1 MNDPTSGGAA
11 APAPLGT
18 TATGDGP
25 ALPLAA
31 DVRGDP
37 ASIGVPVPVVEALK
51 DRPVPPED
59 SDGPADGFRGA
70 RTAEPATDHLIR
82 EADAR
87 GREPPVTGFL
97 DAP

>member
-1 MNDPTSGGAA
+1 MDESTSGGAA

-31 DVRGDP
+31 DVRGVP
-37 ASIGVPVPVVEALK
+37 ASIDVPVSVVQALK
-51 DRPVPPED
+51 ERPVPPED
-59 SDGPADGFRGA
+59 SDGLAAGFRGA
-70 RTAEPATDHLIR
+70 RTAEPTTGHLIR
-82 EADAR
+82 EEDAR
-87 GREPPVTGFL
+87 GREPPVTGSL